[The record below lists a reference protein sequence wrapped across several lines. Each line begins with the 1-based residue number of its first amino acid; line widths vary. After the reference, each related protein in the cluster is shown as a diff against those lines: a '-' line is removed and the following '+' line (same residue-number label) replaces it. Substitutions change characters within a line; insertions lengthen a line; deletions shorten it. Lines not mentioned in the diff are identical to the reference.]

1 MEIIM
6 SDRKKLIFATG
17 NQGKMNEI
25 RMIMADLNLELLSLK
40 DLNMDINI
48 EENGKTFEENALKKA
63 KEIFEKT
70 KIPCIADDSGIEIEE
85 YNRMA
90 RCVNS
95 KIFRRR

>member
-1 MEIIM
+1 MKIVVATHNEGKLKEIKEI
-6 SDRKKLIFATG
+6 L
-17 NQGKMNEI
+17 NNE
-25 RMIMADLNLELLSLK
+25 EVVSLK
-40 DLNMDINI
+40 EINCNI
-48 EENGKTFEENALKKA
+48 EVEENGKTFEENALKKA